1 MAAASPSSATCSS
14 SVRTPPNTTSGLK
27 DAAARVDHVLCC
39 GPNMRHL
46 FDALPPDK
54 RGRWALTSVELIPHV
69 LATIRP
75 GDAVMVKGSLGSRM
89 APIVEAIKMRFAGG

>member
-1 MAAASPSSATCSS
+1 MLELGAASVEYHA
-14 SVRTPPNTTSGLK
+14 GLR
-27 DAAARVDHVLCC
+27 DAAARADLVLCC

-46 FDALPPDK
+46 FDALPAEK
-54 RGRWALTSVELIPHV
+54 RGAWAPTSQELIPHV

-89 APIVEAIKMRFAGG
+89 APIVEAIKMHFAGG